1 MSETTLPAPV
11 LEQWESAQKSAAAE
25 RAEEVA
31 MEELNRQILAL
42 RERIGT
48 LTAER
53 MQAEER
59 RDGHRKNAR
68 VSVEM
73 VHGWCAAHKVD
84 PPAEQPPS
92 RPAEPAVPRVDEQA
106 GTWTDRHGTAR
117 PLGAVL
123 VDESGTRWV
132 WDRPTVVPGEHGGL
146 APQVRTTGD
155 LPDIAPGDWVV
166 EYRGPVAIAEPAPG
180 EVVAT
185 SGPLDTV
192 ALPQQR
198 PEATAEDLF
207 DPLPPGV
214 VDARRDVAIPERN
227 GGGSADTG
235 PFPPGGEQRG

>member
-1 MSETTLPAPV
+1 
-11 LEQWESAQKSAAAE
+11 
-25 RAEEVA
+25 
-31 MEELNRQILAL
+31 
-42 RERIGT
+42 
-48 LTAER
+48 
-53 MQAEER
+53 
-59 RDGHRKNAR
+59 
-68 VSVEM
+68 
-73 VHGWCAAHKVD
+73 
-84 PPAEQPPS
+84 
-92 RPAEPAVPRVDEQA
+92 
-106 GTWTDRHGTAR
+106 
-117 PLGAVL
+117 
-123 VDESGTRWV
+123 V